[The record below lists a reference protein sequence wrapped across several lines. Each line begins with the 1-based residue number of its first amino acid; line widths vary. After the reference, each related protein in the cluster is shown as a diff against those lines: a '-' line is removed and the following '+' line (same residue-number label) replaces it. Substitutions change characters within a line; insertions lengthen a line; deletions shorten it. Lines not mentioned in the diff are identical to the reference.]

1 MTRRIRLR
9 GVVKL
14 EMATLTNIT
23 CYNELL
29 IKTRKSKSAAFQDTC
44 NFSRS
49 TSRVSFNRSL
59 NIWRAED
66 YHAVR
71 QDVENLGLAVYS
83 DSLKH
88 RSSNSA
94 I

>member
-1 MTRRIRLR
+1 MP
-9 GVVKL
+9 
-14 EMATLTNIT
+14 TLTNIT
-23 CYNELL
+23 RYNELL
-29 IKTRKSKSAAFQDTC
+29 IKTCKSKSAAFQDTC

-59 NIWRAED
+59 NIWRRVED

-83 DSLKH
+83 DSLKY
-88 RSSNSA
+88 RSSNSV